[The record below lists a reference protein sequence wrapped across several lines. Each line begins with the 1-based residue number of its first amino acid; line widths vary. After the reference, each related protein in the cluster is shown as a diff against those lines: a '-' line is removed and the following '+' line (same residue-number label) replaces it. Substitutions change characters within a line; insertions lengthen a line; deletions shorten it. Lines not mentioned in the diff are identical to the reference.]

1 MEVVDTVKPVSRM
14 TKVWELLEMEVDM
27 RFIVFFFYRFKNL
40 YNVRLVLYSLSN
52 ALQIFPSVSF
62 AF

>member
-27 RFIVFFFYRFKNL
+27 RFIVFFFY
-40 YNVRLVLYSLSN
+40 
-52 ALQIFPSVSF
+52 I
-62 AF
+62 